1 MKEAVR
7 RIIEAQRPVLIP
19 PVREDFIRAI
29 TRAVATQE
37 YLDRKYPMKGGTD
50 DDVARSH

>member
-7 RIIEAQRPVLIP
+7 RIMAERPVLIA
-19 PVREDFIRAI
+19 PVREDFIQAI

-37 YLDRKYPMKGGTD
+37 YLDRKYQMKIGTD
-50 DDVARSH
+50 DDVARSR